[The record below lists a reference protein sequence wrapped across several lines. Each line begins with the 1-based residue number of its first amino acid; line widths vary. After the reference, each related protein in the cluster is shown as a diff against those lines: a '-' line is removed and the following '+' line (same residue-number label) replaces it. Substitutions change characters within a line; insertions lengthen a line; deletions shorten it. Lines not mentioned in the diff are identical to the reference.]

1 MTSLV
6 DIKKAKEI
14 GKTIRQ
20 ARESQHLSIQ
30 ALAHLSGYTI
40 HQMVN
45 LENGNFFAFH
55 ESLNDFMACANHC
68 SDVMGVEVV
77 HQIEA
82 TPTQV
87 MKQSSA
93 QEFIPAFLQKTA

>member
-6 DIKKAKEI
+6 DIKRAKEI
-14 GKTIRQ
+14 GRVVRQ

-55 ESLNDFMACANHC
+55 ESLSDLLSCAKHC
-68 SDVMGVEVV
+68 SNVMGIDVK
-77 HQIEA
+77 HQINTSE
-82 TPTQV
+82 TQV
-87 MKQSSA
+87 IKQSSA
-93 QEFIPAFLQKTA
+93 QESIPAFLQKTA